1 MSFVKD
7 EIENKLKSEIDQLK
21 SQNELLVKV
30 SIQFFIKNYQTVY
43 VKKLFL

>member
-43 VKKLFL
+43 VEMLFL

>member
-7 EIENKLKSEIDQLK
+7 EIENKLKSEIVQLK

-30 SIQFFIKNYQTVY
+30 SIQFLIKNYQTVY
-43 VKKLFL
+43 VEMLFL